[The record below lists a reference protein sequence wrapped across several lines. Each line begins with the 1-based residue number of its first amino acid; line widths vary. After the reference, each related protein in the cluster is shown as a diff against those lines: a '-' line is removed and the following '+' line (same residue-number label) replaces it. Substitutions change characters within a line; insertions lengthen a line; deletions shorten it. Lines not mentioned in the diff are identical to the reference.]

1 MRYKFATKK
10 LSVILNLKVSLEI
23 ARLGRI
29 FHVPQVSYLST
40 AVVLSN
46 KELYPYFFRTV
57 PSDTFQAKVSL
68 LSFISPPK
76 RCNNFS
82 QAMIEVLVEFGW
94 NYVSVVHTEGDYG

>member
-1 MRYKFATKK
+1 MTKW
-10 LSVILNLKVSLEI
+10 KVSLEI

-57 PSDTFQAKVSL
+57 PSDTFQAKVL
-68 LSFISPPK
+68 K
-76 RCNNFS
+76 K
-82 QAMIEVLVEFGW
+82 EE
-94 NYVSVVHTEGDYG
+94 SVTRKHFTHRP

>member
-1 MRYKFATKK
+1 MA
-10 LSVILNLKVSLEI
+10 ILKVSLEI

-57 PSDTFQAKVSL
+57 PSDTFQAKVKVSL
-68 LSFISPPK
+68 NP
-76 RCNNFS
+76 NNVTNKS
-82 QAMIEVLVEFGW
+82 RP
-94 NYVSVVHTEGDYG
+94 

>member
-1 MRYKFATKK
+1 MTKCQ
-10 LSVILNLKVSLEI
+10 VSLEI

-57 PSDTFQAKVSL
+57 PSDTFQAKVSR
-68 LSFISPPK
+68 SFTRRRK
-76 RCNNFS
+76 CH
-82 QAMIEVLVEFGW
+82 E
-94 NYVSVVHTEGDYG
+94 

>member
-1 MRYKFATKK
+1 M
-10 LSVILNLKVSLEI
+10 
-23 ARLGRI
+23 
-29 FHVPQVSYLST
+29 PQVSYLST

-57 PSDTFQAKVSL
+57 PSDTFQAKVS
-68 LSFISPPK
+68 FTKKWPK
-76 RCNNFS
+76 NIFYS

>member
-1 MRYKFATKK
+1 MTKCQ
-10 LSVILNLKVSLEI
+10 VSLEI

-57 PSDTFQAKVSL
+57 PSDTFQAKVL
-68 LSFISPPK
+68 K
-76 RCNNFS
+76 K
-82 QAMIEVLVEFGW
+82 EE
-94 NYVSVVHTEGDYG
+94 SVTRKHFTHRP